1 MLGCLGHDMT
11 ISLIS
16 PQHELMWVTCMHKCN
31 SHVQLIQSNVSP
43 SQLQEGESDGE
54 ALLPRER
61 EIRKHLF
68 S

>member
-16 PQHELMWVTCMHKCN
+16 PQLQLMWVTCMHKCN

-43 SQLQEGESDGE
+43 SLSRS
-54 ALLPRER
+54 LP
-61 EIRKHLF
+61 H
-68 S
+68 STVPNVSS

>member
-16 PQHELMWVTCMHKCN
+16 PQHQLMWVTCMHKCN

-43 SQLQEGESDGE
+43 SLS
-54 ALLPRER
+54 PS
-61 EIRKHLF
+61 LF
-68 S
+68 PTQPFPMSQVDYSYCV